1 MMTGQLGWKAL
12 QLLKETT
19 LMLLPGYL
27 VCRLCVSYMPI
38 VSWKR
43 GTAALPKI
51 CTGTEKI
58 IPLRFA
64 RAEEPKSSER
74 RLKLVIRPTPEDG
87 WYVIQQNGLLKSYLQ
102 LSKAR
107 LTAMV
112 TTTTVSGFIMAPVDL
127 SLSPLMA
134 CTIGTA
140 LLSASANTF
149 NHLLET
155 PYDAQMRRTQS
166 RLLVVHRFS
175 PFHAVGFALSTAMA
189 GMATLWT
196 GCNPLT
202 AALGLLNAF
211 LYAGVYTPM
220 KRYSI
225 GCTWVGA
232 VVGAM
237 PPLMGYAGATGSI
250 QPASLVLAA
259 LLYCWQFPHFNA
271 LSWNLRADYTRA
283 GYRVMC
289 AANQRLCRFTSLRYS
304 AVILLLCSL
313 GAPSAN
319 LTKWFFAVESLPFN
333 SLLLYLSYKFYR
345 HPDAKTSRTLFHYTL
360 LHLPL
365 IMMLMTVSKF
375 GDGLNE

>member
-1 MMTGQLGWKAL
+1 
-12 QLLKETT
+12 
-19 LMLLPGYL
+19 
-27 VCRLCVSYMPI
+27 MPI

-58 IPLRFA
+58 IPLGFA

-175 PFHAVGFALSTAMA
+175 PFHAVGFALSTAVV
-189 GMATLWT
+189 GIATLWT

-289 AANQRLCRFTSLRYS
+289 AVNQRLCRFTSLRWYS
-304 AVILLLCSL
+304 AIILLLCSL

-333 SLLLYLSYKFYR
+333 GLLLYLSYKFYR

>member
-1 MMTGQLGWKAL
+1 
-12 QLLKETT
+12 
-19 LMLLPGYL
+19 MLLPSHL
-27 VCRLCVSYMPI
+27 VCRLCGSHLPN

-43 GTAALPKI
+43 GTAALPKL
-51 CTGTEKI
+51 CTGAEKI
-58 IPLRFA
+58 IPLDFA
-64 RAEEPKSSER
+64 RAEESRSYER

-102 LSKAR
+102 LSKAK

-112 TTTTVSGFIMAPVDL
+112 TTTTINGFIMAPVDL
-127 SLSPLMA
+127 SLGPLVT
-134 CTIGTA
+134 CTVGTA

-175 PFHAVGFALSTAMA
+175 PFHAVAFALSTAVI
-189 GMATLWT
+189 GMATLWI
-196 GCNPLT
+196 GCNSLT

-289 AANQRLCRFTSLRYS
+289 AVNQRLCRFTSLRYS
-304 AVILLLCSL
+304 VVILLLCSL

-319 LTKWFFAVESLPFN
+319 LTKWFFAVESLPLN
-333 SLLLYLSYKFYR
+333 GLLIYLSYKFYR

-360 LHLPL
+360 LYLPL

-375 GDGLNE
+375 DNGPNSFE